1 MLKARLGAKAS
12 RVWTRDAPDWLIRTL
27 GLVSF
32 QARFV
37 AAGLGK
43 RRHDDSHLAEA
54 VLDRPLRSLA
64 DATADA
70 GESLV
75 ALGLA

>member
-1 MLKARLGAKAS
+1 MS
-12 RVWTRDAPDWLIRTL
+12 TREAPDWLIRTL

-32 QARFV
+32 EARFV

-43 RRHDDSHLAEA
+43 RRHDDSRLAEA
-54 VLDRPLRSLA
+54 VLGRPLRSLA